1 MKWKTLSGT
10 MDFLLY
16 NRCSK
21 IAYYSYR
28 LVVVFTKHATN
39 VDKYKPDLTH
49 PIIQRSPNV
58 VQSKVLTSC
67 KFI

>member
-1 MKWKTLSGT
+1 MENFIRNNGFSSVQSLFENCILFLSLGCCVYET
-10 MDFLLY
+10 C
-16 NRCSK
+16 NERG
-21 IAYYSYR
+21 
-28 LVVVFTKHATN
+28 
-39 VDKYKPDLTH
+39 YKPDLTH